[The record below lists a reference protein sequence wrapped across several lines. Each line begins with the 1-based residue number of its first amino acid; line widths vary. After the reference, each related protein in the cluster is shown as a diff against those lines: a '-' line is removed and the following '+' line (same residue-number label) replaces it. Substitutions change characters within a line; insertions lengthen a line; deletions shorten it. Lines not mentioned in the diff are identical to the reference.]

1 MNEGLRFVSEGVVHD
16 RYGLGMP
23 FDKVKDKARQ
33 ELRKQRREKLP
44 FLFTVSIDPKIVV
57 KDFKYDKLAVFSSK
71 KVPLMITALNQQ
83 PGGD

>member
-1 MNEGLRFVSEGVVHD
+1 VNEGLRLVSEGVVHH

-23 FDKVKDKARQ
+23 FDIVKGKARD

>member
-1 MNEGLRFVSEGVVHD
+1 VNEGLRLVSEGVVDH

-23 FDKVKDKARQ
+23 FDIVKGKARD

>member
-1 MNEGLRFVSEGVVHD
+1 MRHVSEGVVRD

-33 ELRKQRREKLP
+33 ELRRQRTENIP
-44 FLFTVSIDPKIVV
+44 FLYTVSIDPKIVV

-71 KVPLMITALNQQ
+71 KVPLLITALN
-83 PGGD
+83 